1 MIVIELCEDY
11 TSTLHYVLE
20 YRVNLYTS
28 LSSPKKYA
36 SHLIQWSYIL
46 YSLVQIDHPDEGE
59 EEESTDRD
67 VSTAPITFG
76 NSDDENDYNTARQN
90 ETEGSEGSATGSKKS
105 SLSDRLRDWE
115 EDDDE
120 EDRQATKESK
130 KESKKNS
137 LPVRKRPLSSVTADT
152 SKKRREVSNDDES
165 PEIDGRDRGDRG
177 GDEDTEATQ
186 PQSQIRTRPDKVRKL
201 QKKET
206 KGRSDESDD
215 ELFSDRTESLPVGS
229 EDTIAQATSFALSSG
244 PSAGWEGLA
253 YPVAKAVANS
263 LRSRTTIVDS
273 DED

>member
-1 MIVIELCEDY
+1 M
-11 TSTLHYVLE
+11 
-20 YRVNLYTS
+20 
-28 LSSPKKYA
+28 
-36 SHLIQWSYIL
+36 
-46 YSLVQIDHPDEGE
+46 
-59 EEESTDRD
+59 
-67 VSTAPITFG
+67 
-76 NSDDENDYNTARQN
+76 
-90 ETEGSEGSATGSKKS
+90 
-105 SLSDRLRDWE
+105 SDRLRDWE

-130 KESKKNS
+130 KESKKDS